1 MQQQQQQRRYR
12 PILPQQTPYNNINH
26 VQLLNNNFDT
36 AQYTNIFNSRKNGNG
51 RVKSQKQKKK
61 KRSRASYSIDSR
73 WEKKKRQLLKN
84 YLRNKG
90 VMHPGAPYVM
100 YTVVQRNKAKTD
112 NNTNLEGSLKEGW
125 TKDVKEEYTKL
136 FNKKLNE
143 YREARADYENN
154 KRDYKDYLKHVNTVE
169 RNNFYAKM
177 EHNSNNNETGNND
190 RNMTMME
197 HASSKS
203 NLSTNNFNNNYQPYM
218 MQPPSSSSLNN
229 NNTFS
234 QNPSWGYSQ
243 NYNLMPSDGASS
255 SSTMLNK
262 NNIVDSTTT
271 NMQNL
276 LQRENSN
283 TLSFADASYF
293 SEKALS
299 TGSSGST
306 SRKKSVMPII
316 KSRKLSPTSR
326 KNKDKVNIS
335 QPILFMD
342 SNSSKQEVLNQLLNY
357 LYQNEKV
364 NREWVTYRK
373 KMLVQFEKKQGANR
387 PGSPYILF
395 TMDARVKHK
404 AKHSGTGTPALNL
417 PANDLSKMWATV
429 QPDVK

>member
-1 MQQQQQQRRYR
+1 
-12 PILPQQTPYNNINH
+12 NN
-26 VQLLNNNFDT
+26 V
-36 AQYTNIFNSRKNGNG
+36 
-51 RVKSQKQKKK
+51 
-61 KRSRASYSIDSR
+61 
-73 WEKKKRQLLKN
+73 
-84 YLRNKG
+84 
-90 VMHPGAPYVM
+90 
-100 YTVVQRNKAKTD
+100 
-112 NNTNLEGSLKEGW
+112 
-125 TKDVKEEYTKL
+125 
-136 FNKKLNE
+136 
-143 YREARADYENN
+143 
-154 KRDYKDYLKHVNTVE
+154 
-169 RNNFYAKM
+169 
-177 EHNSNNNETGNND
+177 
-190 RNMTMME
+190 
-197 HASSKS
+197 
-203 NLSTNNFNNNYQPYM
+203 NNNYQPYM
-218 MQPPSSSSLNN
+218 MQPSSSLNN

-283 TLSFADASYF
+283 TLSFSDSSYF

-417 PANDLSKMWATV
+417 HATDLSKMWATV
-429 QPDVK
+429 QPDVKKQYETKFLKLQNLYIETINKMQATKEYQEHVLYLDSHVKIEWAINKGIVAKGNASNGNDNNNNNNMHHRNVTDTITVPSVVASTAVTARARSTTT